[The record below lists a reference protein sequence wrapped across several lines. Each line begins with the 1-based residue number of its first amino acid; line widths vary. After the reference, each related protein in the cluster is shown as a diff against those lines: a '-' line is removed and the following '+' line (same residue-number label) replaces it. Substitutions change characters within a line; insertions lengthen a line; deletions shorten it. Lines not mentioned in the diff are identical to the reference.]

1 MAAGRGVKENT
12 TIFGRGDN
20 HPQVV
25 KDTRDTLLVTAIQ
38 DLGEGGGGGGGGGG
52 GNRKMDKF
60 WRISK
65 PGFSSSNAFEYIRE
79 GGAKIKCF
87 ISSSHYANHQRNHSH
102 VYIQCACVYNILL
115 HAMHS
120 SQTQ

>member
-12 TIFGRGDN
+12 TIFGSSDN

-25 KDTRDTLLVTAIQ
+25 KDTRDTLLVTTIQ

-52 GNRKMDKF
+52 KRKMDKI

-87 ISSSHYANHQRNHSH
+87 ISSSHYANHQRNHRHIYIYNVH
-102 VYIQCACVYNILL
+102 VSIIYSMLF
-115 HAMHS
+115 
-120 SQTQ
+120 